1 MITELIKKEQ
11 EDRDIVEIT
20 QVINLYG
27 MVLDSHSWELMDQ
40 IFTEDAIAE
49 FGPASAKWTSLEEFT
64 YGFKIFHESLD
75 NHMHSMFAPVIK
87 VDGDTATAFTYG
99 DWLLVRAA
107 AATEEQAIK
116 EGYTGDSWTGRGWY
130 SDKLIRTEK
139 GWRICHRICRLVYW
153 YGNPYVSKPAPGQ
166 KPNNTTFRVK
176 TYKEEGKEFTLKA
189 MYDELKK

>member
-1 MITELIKKEQ
+1 MSTELEKKAQ
-11 EDRDIVEIT
+11 LAADLAEIT

-49 FGPASAKWTSLEEFT
+49 FGPASAKWTNIKEFL
-64 YGFKIFHESLD
+64 YGFKVFHESLD

-87 VDGDTATAFTYG
+87 VDGDKATAFTYG

-107 AATEEQAIK
+107 AAEEEEAK
-116 EGYTGDSWTGRGWY
+116 AAGYTGDSWTGRGWY
-130 SDKLIRTEK
+130 SDELVRTEK
-139 GWRICHRICRLVYW
+139 GWRISHRVCKLVYW
-153 YGNPYVSKPAPGQ
+153 FGNPYVSKPAPGQ

-176 TYKEEGKEFTLKA
+176 TFKEEGKEPTLKA
-189 MYDELKK
+189 MYDELGK